1 MSLVVFFGMC
11 LLISGVTIRFS
22 IALAGRFGIM
32 DHPGGHKQHDTSTPF
47 VGGVGVMTALIVALY
62 LAGLFFNLPSASLVQ
77 MRTIAVGAVVIFLTG
92 LVDDIWNLGF
102 KVRFLAQSV
111 AALFMVF
118 MGGVV
123 LSDLGELLPGV
134 SLALGLLAIPFTVFA
149 TIGVI
154 NAVNMIDGIDGLSG
168 ALSLVSLI
176 LMAVVAYLAGQESHF
191 ILIVALMGGVLGF
204 LYYNLRYPAN
214 RRARVFLGD
223 NGSMLLGFVFAW
235 ILIDLSQGVD
245 RAMTPVTALWIFALP
260 LMDTVGVML
269 RRIWLGKSPF
279 RADRNHLHHLFLRA
293 GFRVSDTVYIIVGIQ
308 LVLGA
313 VGITG
318 MLLGIPDYMMFG
330 FYLITFAVYFYVVAR
345 PWRFVPT
352 LRKLHAYLG
361 LPSALAQGIFIGY
374 VPRASAQIFLHA
386 LTRALGRHHDY
397 HLSLHEMNHETRGG
411 RSVYAVL
418 DMHCS
423 DDDVSLNGVK
433 RLISVLRKRLA
444 NQEGIQIR
452 QFVRRRPETET
463 ATDTLFDK
471 DRRAG
476 YASLE
481 DNSPGID
488 RRYQQNK
495 TLIYPTVKSP
505 EIGSSGVPV

>member
-1 MSLVVFFGMC
+1 MSLVVFFGIC
-11 LLISGVTIRFS
+11 LLISGITIRMS
-22 IALAGRFGIM
+22 IALADRFGIM

-47 VGGVGVMTALIVALY
+47 VGGVGIMTVLIVPLY
-62 LAGLFFNLPSASLVQ
+62 LGGLFFHLPPASLAQ
-77 MRTIAVGAVVIFLTG
+77 MKTIAVGVVVIFLTG
-92 LVDDIWNLGF
+92 LADDIWNLNF
-102 KVRFLAQSV
+102 KVRFLAQAV

-123 LSDLGELLPGV
+123 LGDLGELLPGMN
-134 SLALGLLAIPFTVFA
+134 LELGLLAIPFTVFA

-154 NAVNMIDGIDGLSG
+154 NALNMIDGIDGLSG
-168 ALSLVSLI
+168 ALSLVSLM

-214 RRARVFLGD
+214 SRARVFLGD

-235 ILIDLSQGVD
+235 ILIDLSQGTD
-245 RAMTPVTALWIFALP
+245 QAMTPVIALWLFALP

-293 GFRVSDTVYIIVGIQ
+293 GFRVSDTVYIIVAIQ

-318 MLLGIPDYMMFG
+318 MLLGMPDYLMFVL
-330 FYLITFAVYFYVVAR
+330 YLLTFAAYFYVVAR
-345 PWRFVPT
+345 PWRFVPN
-352 LRKLHAYLG
+352 LRQLNASLG
-361 LPSALAQGIFIGY
+361 LSSALAQGIFIGY
-374 VPRASAQIFLHA
+374 VPRAGAQIFLHA

-397 HLSLHEMNHETRGG
+397 HLSLHEMNHETRDG

-423 DDDVSLNGVK
+423 DDDVSLNEVK
-433 RLISVLRKRLA
+433 RLIGVLKKRLA

-452 QFVRRRPETET
+452 QFVRRHPEP
-463 ATDTLFDK
+463 ATDTLSDK
-471 DRRAG
+471 DHRAG
-476 YASLE
+476 YILLE
-481 DNSPGID
+481 DSSLGVD
-488 RRYQQNK
+488 RRYQQSK
-495 TLIYPTVKSP
+495 TLIYPAAKPP
-505 EIGSSGVPV
+505 EMGSSGIPV